1 MGSLDWFFP
10 AVSQET
16 KDTLESRIAKER
28 ADSTDDTNLPEL
40 SVQVLA
46 LLRKEGRQTAAQ
58 LAEATGA
65 NKNTLKVRL
74 RELVESGRIKRHG
87 KARATWYTL

>member
-1 MGSLDWFFP
+1 LGSLDWFFLR
-10 AVSQET
+10 SLKKQ
-16 KDTLESRIAKER
+16 KDTTETRIARER

-40 SVQVLA
+40 SIRGLA

-65 NKNTLKVRL
+65 NRNTFKVRM
-74 RELVESGRIKRHG
+74 RELVESERVKRFG